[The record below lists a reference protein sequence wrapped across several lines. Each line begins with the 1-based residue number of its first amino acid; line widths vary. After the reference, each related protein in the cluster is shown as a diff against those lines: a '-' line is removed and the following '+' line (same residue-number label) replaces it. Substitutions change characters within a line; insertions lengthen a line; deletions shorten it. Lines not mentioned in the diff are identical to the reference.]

1 MTFVNH
7 RKKPLR
13 YKAAVFK
20 TPPHHHEKST
30 RKGAKIPGGKILA
43 YFEIKNFI
51 QFNSIYPLKIFDI
64 KLKLSL
70 P

>member
-20 TPPHHHEKST
+20 TPPTTTTKKAPERVLKYLAEKYWLTS
-30 RKGAKIPGGKILA
+30 K
-43 YFEIKNFI
+43 
-51 QFNSIYPLKIFDI
+51 
-64 KLKLSL
+64 
-70 P
+70 